1 MSSSTGQQQQQH
13 HQNEQE
19 QTTSFN
25 IPSIP
30 PTNQGEEEAN
40 NGHSIACLAIL
51 KRISDVF
58 IVCLVCF
65 VGIIYPCLLNLPY
78 FLFFLTILTWL
89 AIYTPLR
96 RRKFNFVKNAILGY
110 IIVHFL
116 VLIAYQF
123 VFFQQFVE
131 PSSFIARLFGLPVLI
146 KYTGLHWW
154 DFQLNEKVG
163 IVPFLNF
170 VSLPILY
177 LILSIQLSWTKDGT
191 KSRSLTATDH
201 SSRGQGEGD
210 DESLHDELLLNS
222 AGNDSVDI
230 IALQRITSHVM
241 DREKIKKLIKSRRK
255 TISGAAAAT
264 LFLTLQEITYL
275 FLYHCYVFA
284 LVSMLVWALLYHSI
298 IGLIFLI
305 LACFLWALVD
315 SRKWS
320 FRLSPL
326 ILAYVELLLIAQYI
340 YNMDLAK
347 ELKNDDLLEIIG
359 FKYEENKT
367 RAFVTIVIKLLLS
380 LPFFALSRLNLRE
393 IKYNSLSTQDR
404 LKHLKNYGT
413 FDESN
418 IDGGGGKLVVGEERK
433 EIHFIFI
440 SKALTKYWIFLVVIC
455 LLFNTPLASS
465 NNLFSIG
472 FFIFF
477 VFLLLIFQI
486 SFRFFR
492 NTIFAFLTLLIIYS
506 SLVLISIYCYQFPS
520 VPEFLNKLTGLN
532 LKLAEEI
539 GLQKYEG
546 EDFGVLFF
554 RLIKLISLIIVTMLQ
569 LKFFHHAWSK
579 LVRTPSDISQADIE
593 IIVACSRE

>member
-65 VGIIYPCLLNLPY
+65 VGIIYVKQTTSFNIPSIPPTNQGEEEANNGHSIACLAILKRISDVIIVCLICFVGIIYPCLLNLPY

-123 VFFQQFVE
+123 LDKRWNQ
-131 PSSFIARLFGLPVLI
+131 I
-146 KYTGLHWW
+146 K
-154 DFQLNEKVG
+154 D
-163 IVPFLNF
+163 
-170 VSLPILY
+170 
-177 LILSIQLSWTKDGT
+177 
-191 KSRSLTATDH
+191 
-201 SSRGQGEGD
+201 RGQGEGD
-210 DESLHDELLLNS
+210 DESIHDELLLNS

-275 FLYHCYVFA
+275 FLYHCY
-284 LVSMLVWALLYHSI
+284 VWALLYHSI

-418 IDGGGGKLVVGEERK
+418 IDGGGKLVGVEERK
-433 EIHFIFI
+433 E
-440 SKALTKYWIFLVVIC
+440 
-455 LLFNTPLASS
+455 
-465 NNLFSIG
+465 
-472 FFIFF
+472 
-477 VFLLLIFQI
+477 I

-539 GLQKYEG
+539 
-546 EDFGVLFF
+546 
-554 RLIKLISLIIVTMLQ
+554 
-569 LKFFHHAWSK
+569 
-579 LVRTPSDISQADIE
+579 
-593 IIVACSRE
+593 

>member
-1 MSSSTGQQQQQH
+1 MSSGQQEVH
-13 HQNEQE
+13 HISPNQQE

-25 IPSIP
+25 IPSIHST
-30 PTNQGEEEAN
+30 TNQEEN
-40 NGHSIACLAIL
+40 NRSIACLSFL

-58 IVCLVCF
+58 IVCLICF
-65 VGIIYPCLLNLPY
+65 VGILDPSLLNLPY

-89 AIYTPLR
+89 ALYTPLR
-96 RRKFNFVKNAILGY
+96 RQKFNFLKGAVLLY
-110 IIVHFL
+110 IILHFL
-116 VLIAYQF
+116 VLITYQ
-123 VFFQQFVE
+123 
-131 PSSFIARLFGLPVLI
+131 
-146 KYTGLHWW
+146 
-154 DFQLNEKVG
+154 
-163 IVPFLNF
+163 
-170 VSLPILY
+170 
-177 LILSIQLSWTKDGT
+177 WTKDGT
-191 KSRSLTATDH
+191 RSRCLTTIDH
-201 SSRGQGEGD
+201 SSRGQGGGD

-264 LFLTLQEITYL
+264 LVLTLQEITYL

-284 LVSMLVWALLYHSI
+284 LLSMLVWALLYHSI
-298 IGLIFLI
+298 IGLIFLV

-315 SRKWS
+315 SRKWC

-340 YNMDLAK
+340 YNMDLQK

-359 FKYEENKT
+359 FKYEENKVE
-367 RAFVTIVIKLLLS
+367 AFVTILIKLLLS

-393 IKYNSLSTQDR
+393 IRYNSLSTQDR
-404 LKHLKNYGT
+404 LKQIKNYGT
-413 FDESN
+413 FDES
-418 IDGGGGKLVVGEERK
+418 IEGVKFVDERK
-433 EIHFIFI
+433 E
-440 SKALTKYWIFLVVIC
+440 
-455 LLFNTPLASS
+455 
-465 NNLFSIG
+465 
-472 FFIFF
+472 
-477 VFLLLIFQI
+477 I

-520 VPEFLNKLTGLN
+520 VPEFLKKLTGLDD
-532 LKLAEEI
+532 KLSEEI

-569 LKFFHHAWSK
+569 LKFFHDPWSK
-579 LVRTPSDISQADIE
+579 LVRTPSDVSHADIE
-593 IIVACSRE
+593 IIACRVEQEEGNRT

>member
-1 MSSSTGQQQQQH
+1 MSSGQQEVH
-13 HQNEQE
+13 HISPNQQE

-25 IPSIP
+25 IPSIHST
-30 PTNQGEEEAN
+30 TNQEEN
-40 NGHSIACLAIL
+40 NRSIACLSFL

-58 IVCLVCF
+58 IVCLICF
-65 VGIIYPCLLNLPY
+65 VGILDPSLLNLPY

-89 AIYTPLR
+89 ALYTPLR
-96 RRKFNFVKNAILGY
+96 RQKFNFLKGAVLLY
-110 IIVHFL
+110 IILHFL
-116 VLIAYQF
+116 VLITYQF
-123 VFFQQFVE
+123 VFFQQFVQ
-131 PSSFIARLFGLPVLI
+131 PSSFLARLFGLSILI
-146 KYTGLHWW
+146 KYSGLHWW
-154 DFQLNEKVG
+154 DFRLNEDVG
-163 IVPFLNF
+163 ILPFLNF
-170 VSLPILY
+170 VSLPVLY
-177 LILSIQLSWTKDGT
+177 IILSIQYRWTKDGT
-191 KSRSLTATDH
+191 RSRCLTTIDH
-201 SSRGQGEGD
+201 SSRGQGGGD

-264 LFLTLQEITYL
+264 LVLTLQEITYL

-284 LVSMLVWALLYHSI
+284 LLSMLVWALLYHSI
-298 IGLIFLI
+298 IGLIFLV

-315 SRKWS
+315 SRKWC

-340 YNMDLAK
+340 YNMDLQK

-359 FKYEENKT
+359 FKYEENKVE
-367 RAFVTIVIKLLLS
+367 AFVTILIKLLLS

-393 IKYNSLSTQDR
+393 IRYNSLSTQDR
-404 LKHLKNYGT
+404 LKQIKNYGT
-413 FDESN
+413 FDES
-418 IDGGGGKLVVGEERK
+418 IEGVKFVDERK
-433 EIHFIFI
+433 EIHFAFI

-477 VFLLLIFQI
+477 VILLLIFQI

-520 VPEFLNKLTGLN
+520 VPEFLKKLTGLDD
-532 LKLAEEI
+532 KLSEEI

-569 LKFFHHAWSK
+569 LKFFHDPWSK
-579 LVRTPSDISQADIE
+579 LVRTPSDVSHADIE
-593 IIVACSRE
+593 IIACRVEQEEGNRT

>member
-1 MSSSTGQQQQQH
+1 MSSSSCQQQH
-13 HQNEQE
+13 QYPQNEQE

-30 PTNQGEEEAN
+30 PTNQAEEEAN

-58 IVCLVCF
+58 IVCLICF
-65 VGIIYPCLLNLPY
+65 VGILYPCLLNLPY

-96 RRKFNFVKNAILGY
+96 RRKFNFVKNGILGY

-131 PSSFIARLFGLPVLI
+131 PTSFIARLFGLPVLI

-154 DFQLNEKVG
+154 DFQLNENVG

-191 KSRSLTATDH
+191 KSRSLTTTDH
-201 SSRGQGEGD
+201 SSRGQGDGD
-210 DESLHDELLLNS
+210 DESLHDELLLNT

-315 SRKWS
+315 SRRWS

-418 IDGGGGKLVVGEERK
+418 IDGRGKLVGVEERK
-433 EIHFIFI
+433 EIHFVFI

-593 IIVACSRE
+593 IIACSRE

>member
-1 MSSSTGQQQQQH
+1 MSSSSCQQQH
-13 HQNEQE
+13 QYPQNEQE

-30 PTNQGEEEAN
+30 PTNQAEEEAN

-58 IVCLVCF
+58 IVCLICF
-65 VGIIYPCLLNLPY
+65 VGILYPCLLNLPY

-96 RRKFNFVKNAILGY
+96 RRKFNFVKNGILGY

-131 PSSFIARLFGLPVLI
+131 PTSFIARLFGLPVLI

-154 DFQLNEKVG
+154 DFQLNENVG

-191 KSRSLTATDH
+191 KSRSLTTTDH
-201 SSRGQGEGD
+201 SSRGQGDGD
-210 DESLHDELLLNS
+210 DESLHDELLLNT

-315 SRKWS
+315 SRRWS

-367 RAFVTIVIKLLLS
+367 RAFVTIVIKERMVNYLVKN
-380 LPFFALSRLNLRE
+380 FFIE
-393 IKYNSLSTQDR
+393 
-404 LKHLKNYGT
+404 
-413 FDESN
+413 
-418 IDGGGGKLVVGEERK
+418 
-433 EIHFIFI
+433 
-440 SKALTKYWIFLVVIC
+440 
-455 LLFNTPLASS
+455 LFN
-465 NNLFSIG
+465 F
-472 FFIFF
+472 
-477 VFLLLIFQI
+477 
-486 SFRFFR
+486 
-492 NTIFAFLTLLIIYS
+492 
-506 SLVLISIYCYQFPS
+506 
-520 VPEFLNKLTGLN
+520 
-532 LKLAEEI
+532 
-539 GLQKYEG
+539 
-546 EDFGVLFF
+546 
-554 RLIKLISLIIVTMLQ
+554 
-569 LKFFHHAWSK
+569 
-579 LVRTPSDISQADIE
+579 
-593 IIVACSRE
+593 

>member
-1 MSSSTGQQQQQH
+1 
-13 HQNEQE
+13 
-19 QTTSFN
+19 
-25 IPSIP
+25 
-30 PTNQGEEEAN
+30 
-40 NGHSIACLAIL
+40 
-51 KRISDVF
+51 
-58 IVCLVCF
+58 
-65 VGIIYPCLLNLPY
+65 
-78 FLFFLTILTWL
+78 
-89 AIYTPLR
+89 
-96 RRKFNFVKNAILGY
+96 
-110 IIVHFL
+110 
-116 VLIAYQF
+116 
-123 VFFQQFVE
+123 
-131 PSSFIARLFGLPVLI
+131 
-146 KYTGLHWW
+146 
-154 DFQLNEKVG
+154 
-163 IVPFLNF
+163 
-170 VSLPILY
+170 
-177 LILSIQLSWTKDGT
+177 
-191 KSRSLTATDH
+191 
-201 SSRGQGEGD
+201 
-210 DESLHDELLLNS
+210 
-222 AGNDSVDI
+222 
-230 IALQRITSHVM
+230 
-241 DREKIKKLIKSRRK
+241 
-255 TISGAAAAT
+255 
-264 LFLTLQEITYL
+264 
-275 FLYHCYVFA
+275 
-284 LVSMLVWALLYHSI
+284 MLVWALLYHSI

-326 ILAYVELLLIAQYI
+326 ILAYVE
-340 YNMDLAK
+340 
-347 ELKNDDLLEIIG
+347 
-359 FKYEENKT
+359 
-367 RAFVTIVIKLLLS
+367 LLLS

>member
-1 MSSSTGQQQQQH
+1 MNSSSGQQQQQH
-13 HQNEQE
+13 PQNEQE

-51 KRISDVF
+51 KRISDVI
-58 IVCLVCF
+58 IVCLICF

-131 PSSFIARLFGLPVLI
+131 PSSFIARLFGLSVLI

-177 LILSIQLSWTKDGT
+177 LFLSIQLSWTKDGT
-191 KSRSLTATDH
+191 KSRSLAATDH

-210 DESLHDELLLNS
+210 DESIHDELLLNS

-367 RAFVTIVIKLLLS
+367 TAFVTIVIKVNKAVKN

-418 IDGGGGKLVVGEERK
+418 IDGGGKLVGVEERK
-433 EIHFIFI
+433 EIHFVFI

-546 EDFGVLFF
+546 EDFG
-554 RLIKLISLIIVTMLQ
+554 
-569 LKFFHHAWSK
+569 
-579 LVRTPSDISQADIE
+579 
-593 IIVACSRE
+593 